1 MTVSQRKII
10 ENIFPTTIAA
20 GGVLLIITG
29 MLFPVFFQNTWF
41 NIIMKIREAITTGDS
56 GHLILASASLNCL
69 SSIQSTVLYMGTIL
83 LIFNTELS
91 SRLKPLDVF
100 LVSLVSIVFLHWMD
114 SLIFEIPWE
123 PVSTLLALIISLFLF
138 EKLFVETYNFVQVFI
153 VTVQV
158 FFAFQWLNIMP
169 YFSPYLFGRR
179 DVPYSVKISGIY
191 LNADTVLNFTG
202 FAFFIPFIISA
213 FITATLFI
221 SYSRNLQMMKENHIK
236 ENEIR
241 DMRAKALE
249 NRIYQEV
256 KSLVHDLKTPL
267 VTIRGLNSL
276 TLSENENGKLAEY
289 SERIENSVTKMSDM
303 ISSFLYEYSRQKL
316 KASDLISYIRAQ
328 LPLEDEKIR
337 FSINIEEDLPDIY
350 INKIRIARAV
360 INVLENAIV
369 VPCKHSYKM
378 INFDM
383 RRAEKGINIIIKDNG
398 IGIDE
403 SNLTKIWEIGYST
416 NNTSGLG
423 LPFAKRIIEDNAGT
437 IEVVSQRD
445 FGTTVTIFLPS
456 ADNFEDYGGGEAIEN
471 KQYAGNCNN

>member
-1 MTVSQRKII
+1 
-10 ENIFPTTIAA
+10 
-20 GGVLLIITG
+20 
-29 MLFPVFFQNTWF
+29 
-41 NIIMKIREAITTGDS
+41 
-56 GHLILASASLNCL
+56 
-69 SSIQSTVLYMGTIL
+69 
-83 LIFNTELS
+83 
-91 SRLKPLDVF
+91 
-100 LVSLVSIVFLHWMD
+100 MD

-138 EKLFVETYNFVQVFI
+138 EKLFVETYNFIQVFI
-153 VTVQV
+153 VSVQV

-169 YFSPYLFGRR
+169 YFSSYRFGRS

-191 LNADTVLNFTG
+191 LNADTVLNFAG

-221 SYSRNLQMMKENHIK
+221 SYSRNIHMMRENHIK

-249 NRIYQEV
+249 NQIYQEV

-276 TLSENENGKLAEY
+276 MVSENANGKLAEY
-289 SERIENSVTKMSDM
+289 SERIENSVAKMSDM

-337 FSINIEEDLPDIY
+337 FSISIEEDLPDIY

-378 INFDM
+378 INFDV

-437 IEVVSQRD
+437 IEVGSQRD

-456 ADNFEDYGGGEAIEN
+456 VDNFEDYGRGEAIE
-471 KQYAGNCNN
+471 KK

>member
-1 MTVSQRKII
+1 MTASQRKIN
-10 ENIFPTTIAA
+10 ENILLKTIAA

-29 MLFPVFFQNTWF
+29 MLFPVFFRNTWF
-41 NIIMKIREAITTGDS
+41 NTIMKIREAITTGDS
-56 GHLILASASLNCL
+56 GHLILASASLNSLC
-69 SSIQSTVLYMGTIL
+69 SIQSTLLYMGSIL
-83 LIFNTELS
+83 LIFNTKLS
-91 SRLKPLDVF
+91 SRLKSIDVF

-138 EKLFVETYNFVQVFI
+138 EKLFVETYSFIQVFI
-153 VTVQV
+153 VSVQV

-169 YFSPYLFGRR
+169 YFSSYRFGRS

-191 LNADTVLNFTG
+191 LNADTVLNFAG

-221 SYSRNLQMMKENHIK
+221 SYSRNIHMMRENHIK

-249 NRIYQEV
+249 NQIYQEV

-276 TLSENENGKLAEY
+276 MVSENANGKLAEY
-289 SERIENSVTKMSDM
+289 SERIENSVAKMSDM

-337 FSINIEEDLPDIY
+337 FSISIEEDLPDIY

-378 INFDM
+378 INFDV

-437 IEVVSQRD
+437 IEVGSQRD

-456 ADNFEDYGGGEAIEN
+456 VDNFEDYGRGEAIE
-471 KQYAGNCNN
+471 KK